1 MVDNQKLFEYKSYKK
16 VLEKTMTYIN
26 SMSDQEIKLLETK
39 FKKLMNLAVEIFGEN
54 AFRKNKGKYPVNKA
68 LFEAWSVKLYQLKFQ
83 EVNFLKQRKENLQQ
97 KIIDW
102 SNNGK
107 FKTSLYG
114 KLGTFT
120 TVNKRLEQIQELITQ
135 VLS

>member
-1 MVDNQKLFEYKSYKK
+1 
-16 VLEKTMTYIN
+16 
-26 SMSDQEIKLLETK
+26 MSDQEIKLLETK

>member
-1 MVDNQKLFEYKSYKK
+1 MLFRSE
-16 VLEKTMTYIN
+16 
-26 SMSDQEIKLLETK
+26 
-39 FKKLMNLAVEIFGEN
+39 
-54 AFRKNKGKYPVNKA
+54 
-68 LFEAWSVKLYQLKFQ
+68 
-83 EVNFLKQRKENLQQ
+83 RKENLQQ

-107 FKTSLYG
+107 FTTSLYG
-114 KLGTFT
+114 TLGTFK